1 MRLQVTAPPVVHQ
14 QVPDLPAEGGPWP
27 AQGEWTYEDYLRL
40 PDNGRRYE
48 IIAGVLYMTPAPRFV
63 HPYVVQILLRRLGDL
78 VEEQNL
84 GVVLP
89 APFEVHL
96 GEIAHP
102 VQPDLLF
109 IRSER
114 QPTPEA
120 GSFEGPPDLVV
131 EVLSPSTSRTDRVV
145 KFWAYE
151 QAGVPEYWIVDP
163 QARMVEVY
171 TLQEGIY
178 ALHGQY
184 LSQDSLTS
192 PSLPGLTLP
201 VGDLFPR
208 SRPGPGCQCGD

>member
-1 MRLQVTAPPVVHQ
+1 MTLQVTAPPVVHQ

-40 PDNGRRYE
+40 PDNGHRYE
-48 IIAGVLYMTPAPRFV
+48 VIAGVLYMTPAPRFV
-63 HPYVVQILLRRLGDL
+63 HQYTVGELFAALHAYVRQQRLGIVIL
-78 VEEQNL
+78 
-84 GVVLP
+84 

-96 GEIAHP
+96 GEIARP

-109 IRSER
+109 IRAER

-184 LSQDSLTS
+184 LGDDSLTS
-192 PSLPGLTLP
+192 PSLPDLTLP
-201 VGDLFPR
+201 VGELFP
-208 SRPGPGCQCGD
+208 QK